1 MPKFSWTIFTISV
14 ATFIVFLS
22 TVPLQLPPLNNV
34 GLSVDKLAHCLAYF
48 VLSTML
54 GLALEQDWAIK
65 NSNRI
70 VFLVVFLFGLTL
82 EIIQG
87 YALVYRTFE
96 IYDLVANSVGIFAF
110 ILFAKTIKKIVVKSR
125 IFIN

>member
-1 MPKFSWTIFTISV
+1 MDNIHDKCSYIYCFF
-14 ATFIVFLS
+14 S

-34 GLSVDKLAHCLAYF
+34 GLSVDKLAHCLTYF
-48 VLSTML
+48 VLSTTL
-54 GLALEQDWAIK
+54 GLVLELDWIMK

-82 EIIQG
+82 EFIQG

-96 IYDLVANSVGIFAF
+96 IYDLIANSVGILAF
-110 ILFAKTIKKIVVKSR
+110 MLLAKTIKKIAVKSR

>member
-1 MPKFSWTIFTISV
+1 M
-14 ATFIVFLS
+14 FLS
-22 TVPLQLPPLNNV
+22 TVPLQLSPLNNI
-34 GLSVDKLAHCLAYF
+34 GLSVDKLAHCLTYF
-48 VLSTML
+48 VLSTTL
-54 GLALEQDWAIK
+54 GLVLELDWIMK

-82 EIIQG
+82 EFIQG

-96 IYDLVANSVGIFAF
+96 IYDLLANSVGILAF
-110 ILFAKTIKKIVVKSR
+110 ILLAKTIKKIAVKSR

>member
-1 MPKFSWTIFTISV
+1 
-14 ATFIVFLS
+14 VFFS

-34 GLSVDKLAHCLAYF
+34 GLSVDKLAHCLTYF

-54 GLALEQDWAIK
+54 GLALELDWIMK

-70 VFLVVFLFGLTL
+70 VFLVVFQFSLTL
-82 EIIQG
+82 EFIQG

-96 IYDLVANSVGIFAF
+96 IYDLIANSVGILAF
-110 ILFAKTIKKIVVKSR
+110 MLLAKTIKKIAVKSR